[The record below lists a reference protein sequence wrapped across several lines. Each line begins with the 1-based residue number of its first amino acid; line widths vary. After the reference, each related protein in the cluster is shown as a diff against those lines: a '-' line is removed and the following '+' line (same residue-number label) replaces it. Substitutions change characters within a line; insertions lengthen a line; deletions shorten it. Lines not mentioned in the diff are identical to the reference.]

1 MMLPLGELSLDTVWC
16 LFVLCLLELRLRSG
30 GDVARLASEERGE
43 LPGDAPLHDD
53 MPNLTSDALGEDQAD
68 LTDILYDPFDRPEG
82 EVIRWAGSSSRS
94 RSPPRLMCLY
104 TCRLLPS
111 ALAGEAST
119 SFRLISGVIKD
130 LISMASLPASEAAT
144 PPPSTVHSSGY
155 ESSWDPLLLSETDAR
170 GSDESPCRAYHPMTF
185 PRDGHLPSQD
195 ATGSDEFPAKSVV
208 TEWEGLDEM
217 GPWLRVKDTDRL
229 LLGDRTV
236 HWSPDCPFLS
246 SRSFCLT
253 QCYCAD
259 KLLNAFIMMLTTT
272 SVYMEIAVAMK
283 MWTLRQVSYGP

>member
-1 MMLPLGELSLDTVWC
+1 MKLPR
-16 LFVLCLLELRLRSG
+16 F
-30 GDVARLASEERGE
+30 
-43 LPGDAPLHDD
+43 
-53 MPNLTSDALGEDQAD
+53 
-68 LTDILYDPFDRPEG
+68 
-82 EVIRWAGSSSRS
+82 
-94 RSPPRLMCLY
+94 MCLY

-144 PPPSTVHSSGY
+144 PLPSTVHSSVY

-185 PRDGHLPSQD
+185 PRDGHLPSHD

-259 KLLNAFIMMLTTT
+259 KLHKCFHYDVDDNFCLHGN
-272 SVYMEIAVAMK
+272 SRCHENVDVAAGVVWPVVVMCR
-283 MWTLRQVSYGP
+283 WCCPFPVSPF